1 MPRMG
6 RMDTR
11 RYEIQST
18 LGEGGFGTVYLA
30 RLQTGG
36 GFSKQ
41 VALKVLREALAD
53 GADIASRLRDEARIL
68 GLLRHRALVHVDGL
82 VRISG
87 RWAVVMEY
95 VDGVDLKAVHRYH
108 GAMPVGPVLDL
119 VAEVAGA
126 LHVAYHTEG
135 QGGRPLKL
143 LHRDIKPGNIQLTP
157 AGEVK
162 VLDFGVARADFEA
175 REAETRAVRFG
186 SAGYL
191 APERLTGREGPA
203 ADVYSLGV
211 VAVEMLSGKR
221 YGQVATTPAAQL
233 AQVADKV
240 GSLQVHADIRDL
252 LGQMLVWDPDARVAA
267 RDVER
272 LAARLRAQVS
282 GTEGAE
288 LLRDWAEREVP
299 EIARRAAGKPPT
311 PGDLVGQ
318 TVTEELLPVSAT
330 IPILPSERP
339 DPSAPTVLTRER
351 GASQPPAAAEA
362 PAKAPPSTALWV
374 GLAVGFAVVLGLAL
388 GVALLAVGAYA
399 GRWSGG

>member
-1 MPRMG
+1 
-6 RMDTR
+6 
-11 RYEIQST
+11 
-18 LGEGGFGTVYLA
+18 
-30 RLQTGG
+30 
-36 GFSKQ
+36 
-41 VALKVLREALAD
+41 
-53 GADIASRLRDEARIL
+53 
-68 GLLRHRALVHVDGL
+68 
-82 VRISG
+82 
-87 RWAVVMEY
+87 
-95 VDGVDLKAVHRYH
+95 
-108 GAMPVGPVLDL
+108 MPVGPVLDI

-211 VAVEMLSGKR
+211 VAVELLSGKR

-233 AQVADKV
+233 AQVSDKLGGLTAPADV
-240 GSLQVHADIRDL
+240 REL
-252 LGQMLVWDPDARVAA
+252 LGQMLLWDPDARIAA

-272 LAARLRAQVS
+272 LAARLRAHVS
-282 GTEGAE
+282 GMGGAE

-330 IPILPSERP
+330 IPILPSEKP

-351 GASQPPAAAEA
+351 SGSEPLPIAE
-362 PAKAPPSTALWV
+362 PTAKPPPSTALWV